1 MFRIFPRVTSLTGWR
16 PRPSERQVDVQAA
29 LLGWGWG
36 LMDSTVQDI
45 TQIRVPPPDEVL
57 QKAFADLDAGFA
69 SWKAALAE
77 LRALIVEQAQR
88 QAETHQSLQAK
99 AEQYAQLQ
107 AELESRIADQ
117 SQAGQQ
123 LTAQAARGPAE
134 REWETREQAPDEGTE
149 QAEVRSP
156 ASRTQDAGAPG
167 TQPLDT
173 PVDWDS
179 DAISKHVRVYGDAAK
194 AMTGSRTKA
203 EAPQAN
209 EDETLLAS
217 LDPETA
223 KAIRVMRRV
232 SGHRKSVRELLE
244 QYQASQAHG
253 KTEPAKKSWFR
264 RGR

>member
-1 MFRIFPRVTSLTGWR
+1 
-16 PRPSERQVDVQAA
+16 
-29 LLGWGWG
+29 
-36 LMDSTVQDI
+36 MDSTVQDI

-57 QKAFADLDAGFA
+57 QKAFADLDASFA
-69 SWKAALAE
+69 SWKAALGE

-88 QAETHQSLQAK
+88 QAETHQALQAK

-107 AELESRIADQ
+107 AELESRIAAQ

-123 LTAQAARGPAE
+123 LTAQAAACGQAEQELEVRDQGPDEETEPAE
-134 REWETREQAPDEGTE
+134 VQ
-149 QAEVRSP
+149 SP

-194 AMTGSRTKA
+194 AMPGSRTKA
-203 EAPQAN
+203 EAPQVN

-253 KTEPAKKSWFR
+253 KAEPAKKSWFR